1 MAAYPV
7 SIPRI
12 SSAAFAANPMALD
25 EALRQY
31 RADPFPTRDA
41 NPDIAV
47 AVGPDTL
54 VESQLAI
61 RLPLSIRR

>member
-7 SIPRI
+7 SRPKI
-12 SSAAFAANPMALD
+12 SSAAFAAIPTALD
-25 EALRQY
+25 EALRQN
-31 RADPFPTRDA
+31 RADSFPTRDA

-47 AVGPDTL
+47 AIGL
-54 VESQLAI
+54 VESHFAN